1 MGLKLPTGEI
11 QCIQYAIR
19 WCVRREGKQRKEMKG
34 KKEQSK
40 PNDNKEKK
48 V

>member
-1 MGLKLPTGEI
+1 
-11 QCIQYAIR
+11 
-19 WCVRREGKQRKEMKG
+19 MKG

-48 V
+48 VQKNMGDDKNEVRGRGLRF